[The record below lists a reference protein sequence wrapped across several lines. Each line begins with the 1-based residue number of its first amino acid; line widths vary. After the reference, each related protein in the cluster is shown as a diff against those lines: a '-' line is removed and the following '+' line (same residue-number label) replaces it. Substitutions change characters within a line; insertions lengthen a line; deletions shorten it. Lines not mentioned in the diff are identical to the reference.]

1 MRYENAENLLQL
13 ALEMQASRT
22 GLSLDDIERRFR
34 VSRRTAQRMRDSILR
49 LFPQTDELR
58 GDDRKKRWRI
68 PVGVIDR
75 LLAFTADELAD
86 LEAAIRLLER
96 ENLTAQAE
104 SLNGLARK
112 LTVLM
117 KPGVRSR
124 VAPDLEALI
133 EAEGLAMRPGP
144 RPRISMAATEALRE
158 AIKACRVVR
167 IQYTSRGSGQRSA
180 QRVCPYGFIYG
191 HRHYLVAWS
200 LHHRPNGY
208 RLYSLPN
215 IEAVE
220 ITSEPFARAPDFSLQ
235 DFAER
240 AFGVFQE
247 EPVDVIWRFRP
258 EAAAVAREFLFH
270 PRQTMETQTDG
281 SLVVRFRCG
290 GLVEMA
296 WHLYIWGDAVE
307 VIAPKALR
315 EMTLGYRRAWGLLP

>member
-13 ALEMQASRT
+13 ALEMQASHA
-22 GLSLDDIERRFR
+22 GLALDDIERRFR

-49 LFPQTDELR
+49 LFPQTEEIR

-68 PVGVIDR
+68 PAGVADR
-75 LLAFTADELAD
+75 LVAFTADELAD
-86 LEAAIRLLER
+86 LKAAVRLLER
-96 ENLTAQAE
+96 ENLAAQAE
-104 SLNGLARK
+104 SLAGIAHK
-112 LTVLM
+112 LNLLM
-117 KPGVRSR
+117 KPGARRR

-167 IQYTSRGSGQRSA
+167 LHYASRGSGQRSA

-200 LHHRPNGY
+200 LHHQPNGY

-215 IEAVE
+215 VEAVE
-220 ITSEPFARAPDFSLQ
+220 ITDEAFARTPEFSLKE
-235 DFAER
+235 FAER

-247 EPVDVIWRFRP
+247 DPVDVIWRFRP
-258 EAAAVAREFLFH
+258 EAAAVAREFQFH
-270 PRQTMETQTDG
+270 PHQTVETQTDG
-281 SLVVRFRCG
+281 SLIVRFRCG

-315 EMTLGYRRAWGLLP
+315 EMTFGYRRPWGLLP